1 MTKKLSEADIAEKV
15 LNLMFEN
22 EEVEDFITALNQS
35 APEVKAW
42 LQKVLP
48 NEEKRETLLTN
59 LKEKQNGL

>member
-22 EEVEDFITALNQS
+22 EEVEDFITALNQA

-48 NEEKRETLLTN
+48 NEEKTL
-59 LKEKQNGL
+59 

>member
-1 MTKKLSEADIAEKV
+1 MMTKKLNEEEIATQV

-22 EEVEDFITALNQS
+22 EEVEGFIDALNKA

-48 NEEKRETLLTN
+48 NEEK
-59 LKEKQNGL
+59 